1 MTALCQEGLFRV
13 LAVGDGGEV
22 ISNQCVSNQYFC
34 VSETLKLITDQLITD
49 YLTLPRMA
57 RLTSTDLDRGL
68 TRLGS
73 VPELVLHPPQEDSA
87 GVVPPASSAE

>member
-1 MTALCQEGLFRV
+1 VTALCQEGLSRV
-13 LAVGDGGEV
+13 HAVGDGGR
-22 ISNQCVSNQYFC
+22 SNQYFC

-73 VPELVLHPPQEDSA
+73 VPELVLHPPQEDSGEA
-87 GVVPPASSAE
+87 VPPASSAE